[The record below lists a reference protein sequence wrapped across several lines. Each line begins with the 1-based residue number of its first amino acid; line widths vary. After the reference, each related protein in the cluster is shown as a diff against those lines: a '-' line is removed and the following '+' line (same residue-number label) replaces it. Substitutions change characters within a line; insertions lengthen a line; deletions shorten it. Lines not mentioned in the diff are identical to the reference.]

1 MVLLLWGHEVS
12 HALGPDALVEMG
24 EEPEG
29 EALAA
34 ESAVVDEKPELV
46 AAVGEW
52 ALTLHELEL
61 GREDVGEK
69 RLLLDGVPKP
79 ACRAQSIALAS

>member
-1 MVLLLWGHEVS
+1 
-12 HALGPDALVEMG
+12 MG
-24 EEPEG
+24 EGPEG
-29 EALAA
+29 EPP
-34 ESAVVDEKPELV
+34 AVEPAGADEKLELV

-52 ALTLHELEL
+52 ALMLHELEL

-69 RLLLDGVPKP
+69 RLLLDGVPKL